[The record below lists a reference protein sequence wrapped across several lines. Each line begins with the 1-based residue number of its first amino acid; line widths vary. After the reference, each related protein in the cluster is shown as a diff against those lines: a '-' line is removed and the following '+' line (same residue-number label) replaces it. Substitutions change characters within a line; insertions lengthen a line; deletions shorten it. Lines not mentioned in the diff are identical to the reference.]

1 MFQSL
6 HIENRCISSFLAFL
20 CVVVP
25 NRGSYRYENKV
36 APVTE
41 LGYKTMAEKTE
52 LTKFCEDVLKDFKN
66 NITDA
71 VFCYLQNDKEL
82 MCRYLELVRRY
93 EKGKQTVNSQLAQA
107 ITREYGLKSANQ
119 KNETPNSV
127 LIEGFTELEGK

>member
-1 MFQSL
+1 
-6 HIENRCISSFLAFL
+6 
-20 CVVVP
+20 
-25 NRGSYRYENKV
+25 
-36 APVTE
+36 
-41 LGYKTMAEKTE
+41 MAEKTE